1 MTTAKPQVRE
11 LYLWEALISLLSL
24 VVGIVFS
31 IAIYGMDPQIPMLLG
46 VMVAA
51 LMAWRAGY
59 SWKDIEAGMVAGI
72 TNSLQA
78 IMILL
83 IVGILIGV
91 WIQSGVVPTLLYY
104 GLDII
109 HPQIFLVVTVLICA
123 VTSLATGSSWGTSG
137 TIGVALM
144 GIGGGLGFPVAGG
157 GRGRFVRRLFRR
169 QAVAVVG
176 YHQSGSGYGGH

>member
-78 IMILL
+78 IMNADRA
-83 IVGILIGV
+83 VG
-91 WIQSGVVPTLLYY
+91 Q
-104 GLDII
+104 
-109 HPQIFLVVTVLICA
+109 
-123 VTSLATGSSWGTSG
+123 
-137 TIGVALM
+137 
-144 GIGGGLGFPVAGG
+144 
-157 GRGRFVRRLFRR
+157 
-169 QAVAVVG
+169 
-176 YHQSGSGYGGH
+176 